1 MLFENDIELLNIA
14 LFGCIRFLR
23 ELQTGFAAK
32 IHLIATKNQQ
42 ILQITSCSC
51 DHYKLSMLVVTLSKE

>member
-23 ELQTGFAAK
+23 ELQTDFAAK
-32 IHLIATKNQQ
+32 IHLIATKN
-42 ILQITSCSC
+42 
-51 DHYKLSMLVVTLSKE
+51 